1 MFLNPIYQEIMV
13 EITESAV
20 CKFTMMPVFGLW
32 GTAIVVNTDPD
43 DQCFRE
49 LFAKVHHEPTD

>member
-20 CKFTMMPVFGLW
+20 CKFTMMPVSGLW
-32 GTAIVVNTDPD
+32 GTAIVANTHPA
-43 DQCFRE
+43 DQRFRE
-49 LFAKVHHEPTD
+49 LFAKEHHEPTD